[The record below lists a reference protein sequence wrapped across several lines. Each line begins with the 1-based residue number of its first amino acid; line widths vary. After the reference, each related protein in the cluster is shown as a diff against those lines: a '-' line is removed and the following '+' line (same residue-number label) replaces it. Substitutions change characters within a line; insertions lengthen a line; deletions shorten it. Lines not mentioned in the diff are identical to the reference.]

1 MLESISDP
9 EAYLCFFFY
18 AQPRV
23 AQRVNFQDLLAGR
36 RKFRKCLKLTTVG
49 DHRLGNSTLNRK
61 ESTFLHV
68 VEVDLVLSHTPSA
81 PPKKKSL
88 GTLNPKRRSRLR
100 VGAALTA
107 REGNDEGAADRP
119 PLAKATMRAPRP
131 KNLF

>member
-1 MLESISDP
+1 MEVESRMTILDP
-9 EAYLCFFFY
+9 NE
-18 AQPRV
+18 
-23 AQRVNFQDLLAGR
+23 
-36 RKFRKCLKLTTVG
+36 
-49 DHRLGNSTLNRK
+49 
-61 ESTFLHV
+61 LHYCQTAIWTCV
-68 VEVDLVLSHTPSA
+68 HDDSPP

-88 GTLNPKRRSRLR
+88 GTLNPKRRSWLR